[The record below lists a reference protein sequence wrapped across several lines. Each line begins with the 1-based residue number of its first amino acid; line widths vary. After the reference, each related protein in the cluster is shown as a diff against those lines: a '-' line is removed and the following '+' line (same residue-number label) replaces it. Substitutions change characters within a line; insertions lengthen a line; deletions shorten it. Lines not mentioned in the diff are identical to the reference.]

1 MPSGVPSARWWEI
14 INKLLASA
22 VAVAAAV
29 LIGLGVGFALGAFDS
44 GASGPPGSVS
54 DDCRKYATANAKAA
68 NIHDPIIKGI
78 VGVGFQA
85 GQTEPG
91 AIALLKTIGTSYYVV
106 SPFHDYA
113 IVCVKPGFEQSWA
126 AQLKAMVW
134 VEYAHPEGVIPILTL
149 PQ

>member
-1 MPSGVPSARWWEI
+1 MTTRLI
-14 INKLLASA
+14 
-22 VAVAAAV
+22 VAAMAIAAV
-29 LIGLGVGFALGAFDS
+29 MLVALGVAFAFGAFS

-54 DDCRKYATANAKAA
+54 DDCRDYATDKAKSAGL
-68 NIHDPIIKGI
+68 HDPIIKGI

-91 AIALLKTIGTSYYVV
+91 SIALLKTLGTSYYVV

-113 IVCVKPGFEQSWA
+113 LVCVKPGFEQSWA
-126 AQLKAMVW
+126 AQLKAMDW

>member
-1 MPSGVPSARWWEI
+1 VV
-14 INKLLASA
+14 NKLLVSA
-22 VAVAAAV
+22 VALGLAT
-29 LIGLGVGFALGAFDS
+29 LIGLGVAFAFGALDS
-44 GASGPPGSVS
+44 GTSGPPGSVS
-54 DDCRKYATANAKAA
+54 ADCRDYATGKAKSAG
-68 NIHDPIIKGI
+68 IHDAIIKGI

-106 SPFHDYA
+106 SPFRQYA

-126 AQLKAMVW
+126 AQLKAMDW

>member
-1 MPSGVPSARWWEI
+1 VTLDRVI
-14 INKLLASA
+14 
-22 VAVAAAV
+22 AAAIALAAAT
-29 LIGLGVGFALGAFDS
+29 LIGLCVGFALGAFDS

-68 NIHDPIIKGI
+68 NLHDSIIKGI

-91 AIALLKTIGTSYYVV
+91 AIVLLKTIGTSYYVV
-106 SPFHDYA
+106 SPFHQYA

-126 AQLKAMVW
+126 AQLKAMDW

>member
-1 MPSGVPSARWWEI
+1 MST
-14 INKLLASA
+14 KLIV
-22 VAVAAAV
+22 VAMAIAAATLV
-29 LIGLGVGFALGAFDS
+29 ALGVAFATGAFDS
-44 GASGPPGSVS
+44 GMSGPPGSVS
-54 DDCRKYATANAKAA
+54 AGCRDYATDKAKSAG
-68 NIHDPIIKGI
+68 IHDPIIKGI

-106 SPFHDYA
+106 SPFRQYA

-126 AQLKAMVW
+126 AQLKAMDW

>member
-1 MPSGVPSARWWEI
+1 VTLDRVI
-14 INKLLASA
+14 
-22 VAVAAAV
+22 AAAIAIAAATLV
-29 LIGLGVGFALGAFDS
+29 AIGVGFALGAFD
-44 GASGPPGSVS
+44 GGTSGPPGSVS
-54 DDCRKYATANAKAA
+54 DDCRKYATDKARNAG
-68 NIHDPIIKGI
+68 IHDPFIKGI

-85 GQTEPG
+85 DQTEPG
-91 AIALLKTIGTSYYVV
+91 AIVLLNTIGTSYYVV

-126 AQLKAMVW
+126 AQLKAMDW